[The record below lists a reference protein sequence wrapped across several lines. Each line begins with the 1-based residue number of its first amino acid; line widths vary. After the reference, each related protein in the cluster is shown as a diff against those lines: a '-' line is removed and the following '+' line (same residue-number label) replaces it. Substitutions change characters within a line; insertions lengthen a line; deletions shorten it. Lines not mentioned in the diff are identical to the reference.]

1 MFSTKNNKF
10 KIRSMRVNV
19 LLNMLYTLMNT
30 IFPLIT
36 YPYISRVLDPTGIGK
51 VNFFSQIA
59 GYCTM
64 FASLGIGTYGIRAVA
79 ETRNNEDDL
88 SKTVKELLRI
98 NILLTILVLLIY
110 CVMAV
115 CIPQFKSN
123 IGLILINGLA
133 IATNPFSLDWLY
145 SGLEQYDYITK
156 RDFFFKIISIIC
168 IFIFVRTQSNY
179 YIYALI
185 LIGANVGST
194 IFNFAYALKII
205 DFKFKTKLNYQKHLK
220 PMLTLF
226 ASGLAV
232 SVYLSLDTIMLGF
245 IRGNREVG
253 LYTTATKI
261 ETVLLAVINAIS
273 VALLPRL
280 SAYIQ
285 QKRYQEFNIV
295 LKQSISVISIITL
308 SLCSF
313 FIITAKDCILILGG
327 SSFLGA
333 TLSMQLLMPILIVSG
348 FSNITGN
355 QILIPQGK
363 DMCFTIAVSVGAIVD
378 IVINFIVMK
387 QFGAAGASF
396 ATLIAEIVQMSIQIF
411 YARKDV
417 FRNIDYLSIIKAFF
431 AVTISSIL
439 LLIVTPFLEKIPLLI
454 GMVIKAVI
462 FFVLIFLLLLLFREK
477 NIRNLAK
484 AIINYLD

>member
-1 MFSTKNNKF
+1 MFSTKNSKF

-185 LIGANVGST
+185 LTGANVGST

-205 DFKFKTKLNYQKHLK
+205 DFKFKIKLNYQKHLK

-261 ETVLLAVINAIS
+261 ETVLLAVVNAIS

-285 QKRYQEFNIV
+285 QNR
-295 LKQSISVISIITL
+295 LT
-308 SLCSF
+308 
-313 FIITAKDCILILGG
+313 
-327 SSFLGA
+327 
-333 TLSMQLLMPILIVSG
+333 
-348 FSNITGN
+348 
-355 QILIPQGK
+355 
-363 DMCFTIAVSVGAIVD
+363 
-378 IVINFIVMK
+378 
-387 QFGAAGASF
+387 
-396 ATLIAEIVQMSIQIF
+396 
-411 YARKDV
+411 
-417 FRNIDYLSIIKAFF
+417 
-431 AVTISSIL
+431 
-439 LLIVTPFLEKIPLLI
+439 
-454 GMVIKAVI
+454 
-462 FFVLIFLLLLLFREK
+462 
-477 NIRNLAK
+477 
-484 AIINYLD
+484 